1 MPYIHYPPTNVVYW
15 YYPMEDPNSF
25 ETKKWDSLSSYL
37 RRRDNN
43 FRDSL
48 ATHRMAVRN
57 KDPIL
62 YTKLREQIQQ
72 FNGWRRRVA
81 RRTFTIEIK
90 LDIDEGIEGN
100 QAYEAMLMITKQYAR
115 DILASAVLINDGRK
129 QPAIAMFTE
138 DSFHTQSEI
147 ELLSPSERD
156 DAGNTTL

>member
-1 MPYIHYPPTNVVYW
+1 M
-15 YYPMEDPNSF
+15 
-25 ETKKWDSLSSYL
+25 
-37 RRRDNN
+37 
-43 FRDSL
+43 
-48 ATHRMAVRN
+48 
-57 KDPIL
+57 
-62 YTKLREQIQQ
+62 
-72 FNGWRRRVA
+72 A